1 MHNNAMATL
10 AQISKSRSSKLY
22 KVIINLKQL
31 QNILKCHPIQVI
43 GDGNIMNLS
52 LPSLATIYY
61 GDE

>member
-31 QNILKCHPIQVI
+31 QNILKVI
-43 GDGNIMNLS
+43 PYKLLVMEIL
-52 LPSLATIYY
+52 
-61 GDE
+61 